1 MRSGEK
7 RIPAGTPDKYKL
19 TDRILNSGYYTQWSV
34 GDLTEAGEPVNKV
47 EASDH
52 SSVSPWKLC
61 MLCWKSLES
70 AEGKEKTLIRFPDG
84 RGEVPHHD
92 GTSTRGYNYIHMTC
106 PTAADT
112 DAEDP
117 GTLVSDAFKKEE

>member
-19 TDRILNSGYYTQWSV
+19 TDRIINSKYYTQSSL
-34 GDLTEAGEPVNKV
+34 GDLTDAGETVNKV

-70 AEGKEKTLIRFPDG
+70 AEGEEKTLIRFPDG
-84 RGEVPHHD
+84 RGEVQHKD
-92 GTSTRGYNYIHMTC
+92 GTSTRGYDYIHMIC
-106 PTAADT
+106 PTAMES
-112 DAEDP
+112 DAEDF
-117 GTLVSDAFKKEE
+117 GSDAFKKEK